1 LTEIT
6 KEIQDFIDDFAS
18 LPFDAGYFYA
28 VYGEQKVKEWMA
40 NPDIS
45 VAIKRRIQQIK
56 REAAKAQ
63 TLLVEN
69 WSMLRNRGFENIVHC
84 LNDRTHKDNVKIS
97 MWILDGEHSY
107 IKARAEE
114 LGKKAATET
123 KGVREPLRII
133 KDDADKET
141 S

>member
-1 LTEIT
+1 MTEIT

-18 LPFDAGYFYA
+18 MPFDASYFYH
-28 VYGEQKVKEWMA
+28 VYGEVKTKEWLA

-45 VAIKRRIQQIK
+45 LSIKRRMQQLK

-69 WSMLRNRGFENIVHC
+69 WGMLRNKGFENIVHC
-84 LNDRTHKDNVKIS
+84 LNDKTHKDNIKIS

-107 IKARAEE
+107 IKSRAEE

-123 KGVREPLRII
+123 QSKREPLTIL
-133 KDDADKET
+133 KDNADKET